1 MWKIKYKL
9 LGRSSVALFAGAPS
23 QNFGFAE
30 GMSEL
35 YTPKIKRS
43 PAIFVTGL

>member
-9 LGRSSVALFAGAPS
+9 LETSSVALFVGEPS
-23 QNFGFAE
+23 QNFGCAE

-35 YTPKIKRS
+35 YTPKIKRF
-43 PAIFVTGL
+43 PAIFVTEL

>member
-9 LGRSSVALFAGAPS
+9 LETSSVALFVGELS
-23 QNFGFAE
+23 QSFGFVE

-35 YTPKIKRS
+35 STPKIKRS
-43 PAIFVTGL
+43 LAIFVTEL